1 MSETTTINVE
11 LRKDVGKGASR
22 RLRREGKVP
31 AVIYGGRKDPVS
43 LTLELNDL
51 LHATENEAFYASI
64 LEIRVDEKTSQQ
76 AVVRDMHRH
85 PFKPVIMHIDFLR
98 VSAKEFL
105 KMMVPVHFVGE
116 EDSPAGR
123 ASGVVIQ
130 HLVTEVEISALP
142 KDLPEFVS
150 IDLSEMDAGDAVM
163 MSDLQLPEGVEIPAL
178 LISEENDV
186 QLANAIH
193 IKEDQGTGAA
203 AAAEAEAALAEGE
216 LGEGAVPVDEEDLS
230 EPEETSEEV
239 MLSDKEEAS
248 EEADNCGFEED
259 VPTRRRPQR
268 MTRKIG
274 TSGAS

>member
-31 AVIYGGRKDPVS
+31 AVIYGGHKDPVS
-43 LTLELNDL
+43 LTLQLTDL

-64 LEIRVDEKTSQQ
+64 LEIKIDEKTTQQ

-85 PFKPVIMHIDFLR
+85 PYKPIIMHIDFLR
-98 VSAKEFL
+98 VSAKVFL
-105 KMMVPVHFVGE
+105 KMLVPVHFVGE
-116 EDSPAGR
+116 EESPAGKT
-123 ASGVVIQ
+123 SGVVIQ

-163 MSDLQLPEGVEIPAL
+163 LSEIQLPEGVEIPAL
-178 LISEENDV
+178 AMGEENDV

-193 IKEDQGTGAA
+193 IKEDQGTGVA

-216 LGEGAVPVDEEDLS
+216 LGEGAVLVEE
-230 EPEETSEEV
+230 EGEEEGEETSDEDAG
-239 MLSDKEEAS
+239 DKEEGG
-248 EEADNCGFEED
+248 E
-259 VPTRRRPQR
+259 
-268 MTRKIG
+268 
-274 TSGAS
+274 

>member
-43 LTLELNDL
+43 LTLQLNDL

-64 LEIRVDEKTSQQ
+64 LEIKIDEKTTQQ

-85 PFKPVIMHIDFLR
+85 PYKPIIMHIDFLR

-105 KMMVPVHFVGE
+105 KMLVPVHFMGE
-116 EDSPAGR
+116 AESPAGTT
-123 ASGVVIQ
+123 SGVVIQ
-130 HLVTEVEISALP
+130 HLITEVEISALP
-142 KDLPEFVS
+142 KDLPEFVT
-150 IDLSEMDAGDAVM
+150 IDLSEMDAGDSVM
-163 MSDLQLPEGVEIPAL
+163 LSEIQLPEGVEIPAL
-178 LISEENDV
+178 AMGEENDV

-193 IKEDQGTGAA
+193 IKEDQGTGVA

-216 LGEGAVPVDEEDLS
+216 LGEGAVLVDEEG
-230 EPEETSEEV
+230 EEGEEGAETSDEEAG
-239 MLSDKEEAS
+239 DKEEGG
-248 EEADNCGFEED
+248 E
-259 VPTRRRPQR
+259 
-268 MTRKIG
+268 
-274 TSGAS
+274 

>member
-31 AVIYGGRKDPVS
+31 AVIYGSHKDPVA

-64 LEIRVDEKTSQQ
+64 LEIKIDEKTSQQ

-85 PFKPVIMHIDFLR
+85 PFKPIIMHIDFLR
-98 VSAKEFL
+98 VSAEQVL
-105 KMMVPVHFVGE
+105 KMLVPVHFEGE
-116 EDSPAGR
+116 DDSPAGR

-150 IDLSEMDAGDAVM
+150 IDLSHMDAGDAVM
-163 MSDLQLPEGVEIPAL
+163 MSDIQLPEGVEIPAL
-178 LISEENDV
+178 LIDESNDV

-216 LGEGAVPVDEEDLS
+216 LGEGAVPVDEEGEEL
-230 EPEETSEEV
+230 EETSEEDAG
-239 MLSDKEEAS
+239 DKEEAG
-248 EEADNCGFEED
+248 D
-259 VPTRRRPQR
+259 
-268 MTRKIG
+268 
-274 TSGAS
+274 

>member
-22 RLRREGKVP
+22 RLRRAGRVP
-31 AVIYGGRKDPVS
+31 AVIYGGHKDPVALS
-43 LTLELNDL
+43 LELNEL
-51 LHATENEAFYASI
+51 LRATENEAFYASI
-64 LEIRVDEKTSQQ
+64 LEIKIDEKNSQK

-98 VSAKEFL
+98 VSAEQVL
-105 KMMVPVHFVGE
+105 KMMVPVHFLGE
-116 EDSPAGR
+116 EDSPAGKT
-123 ASGVVIQ
+123 AGVVIQ

-142 KDLPEFVS
+142 KDLPEFIS

-163 MSDLQLPEGVEIPAL
+163 LSDIKLPEGVEITAL
-178 LISEENDV
+178 VAGEEKDV

-216 LGEGAVPVDEEDLS
+216 LGEAIEPDEEDAD
-230 EPEETSEEV
+230 EPEETGDEDAGE
-239 MLSDKEEAS
+239 KEEGG
-248 EEADNCGFEED
+248 E
-259 VPTRRRPQR
+259 
-268 MTRKIG
+268 
-274 TSGAS
+274 

>member
-22 RLRREGKVP
+22 RLRRAGRVP
-31 AVIYGGRKDPVS
+31 AVIYGGHKDPVALS
-43 LTLELNDL
+43 LELNEL
-51 LHATENEAFYASI
+51 LRATENEAFYASI
-64 LEIRVDEKTSQQ
+64 LEIKIDEKNRQK

-98 VSAKEFL
+98 ISAKQVL
-105 KMMVPVHFVGE
+105 KMMVPVHFLGE

-123 ASGVVIQ
+123 TSGVVIQ

-142 KDLPEFVS
+142 KDLPEFIS

-163 MSDLQLPEGVEIPAL
+163 LSDIKLPEGVEITAL
-178 LISEENDV
+178 VAGEEKDV
-186 QLANAIH
+186 KLANAIH

-216 LGEGAVPVDEEDLS
+216 LGEAIEPVEEDADELA
-230 EPEETSEEV
+230 ETGDEDVGE
-239 MLSDKEEAS
+239 KEEGG
-248 EEADNCGFEED
+248 E
-259 VPTRRRPQR
+259 
-268 MTRKIG
+268 
-274 TSGAS
+274 

>member
-22 RLRREGKVP
+22 RLRRAGRVP
-31 AVIYGGRKDPVS
+31 AVIYGGHKDPVALS
-43 LTLELNDL
+43 LELNEL
-51 LHATENEAFYASI
+51 LRATENEAFYASI
-64 LEIRVDEKTSQQ
+64 LEIKIDEKNRQK

-98 VSAKEFL
+98 ISAKKVL
-105 KMMVPVHFVGE
+105 KMMVPVHFLGE

-123 ASGVVIQ
+123 TSGVVIQ

-142 KDLPEFVS
+142 KDLPEFIS

-163 MSDLQLPEGVEIPAL
+163 LSDIKLPEGVEITAL
-178 LISEENDV
+178 VAGEEKDV
-186 QLANAIH
+186 KLANAIH

-216 LGEGAVPVDEEDLS
+216 LGEAIEPVEEDADELA
-230 EPEETSEEV
+230 ETGDEDVGE
-239 MLSDKEEAS
+239 KEEGG
-248 EEADNCGFEED
+248 E
-259 VPTRRRPQR
+259 
-268 MTRKIG
+268 
-274 TSGAS
+274 

>member
-31 AVIYGGRKDPVS
+31 GVIYGSHKDPVP

-51 LHATENEAFYASI
+51 LRATENEAFYASI
-64 LEIRVDEKTSQQ
+64 LEIKIDEKTSQQ

-105 KMMVPVHFVGE
+105 KMLVPVHFTGE

-150 IDLSEMDAGDAVM
+150 IDLSDMDAGDSVM
-163 MSDLQLPEGVEIPAL
+163 MSDIQLPEGVEIPAL
-178 LISEENDV
+178 LIGEDNDV

-216 LGEGAVPVDEEDLS
+216 LGEGAVPVDEEDG
-230 EPEETSEEV
+230 EPEEIGEEDV
-239 MLSDKEEAS
+239 SDKEDAG
-248 EEADNCGFEED
+248 D
-259 VPTRRRPQR
+259 
-268 MTRKIG
+268 
-274 TSGAS
+274 